1 MSNNQDN
8 RLPLDLNF
16 DIFDSH
22 LNFTDLL
29 NVQNSYNPPTYNIT
43 AAQNQESNPIHLTP
57 IPNEFQVPNTLVGD
71 NSLNES
77 ATVSG
82 RQENQPNLTNDEGQ
96 SNNQGL
102 EAWDNPMD
110 LRTKLPWNQAI
121 RDFDAVAGSGK
132 KGIAA
137 SITNILKIKQDHE
150 GSCWS
155 KVTRDTKEFYFGE
168 FKKKY
173 KWDPQIE
180 GDVRIAFMSRAANRY
195 KDLIH
200 KSRQEQKKW
209 EAEQHDR
216 PYCPNWTNSSIWASW
231 NGYTS
236 TPEFERKSSR
246 GKKNRRKGDLSAEP
260 LGTYHCGSLSAAKIM
275 HDMV

>member
-16 DIFDSH
+16 DIFDSQ

-57 IPNEFQVPNTLVGD
+57 IPNDFQVPNTLVGD
-71 NSLNES
+71 NIQTREVFDSLVPNNQLGDNSLHES

-82 RQENQPNLTNDEGQ
+82 RQENQPSLTNDEGQ

-168 FKKKY
+168 FK
-173 KWDPQIE
+173 
-180 GDVRIAFMSRAANRY
+180 V
-195 KDLIH
+195 
-200 KSRQEQKKW
+200 
-209 EAEQHDR
+209 
-216 PYCPNWTNSSIWASW
+216 T
-231 NGYTS
+231 
-236 TPEFERKSSR
+236 
-246 GKKNRRKGDLSAEP
+246 
-260 LGTYHCGSLSAAKIM
+260 
-275 HDMV
+275 